1 MKKLNLSFLLTTLL
15 LSSIASA
22 QTLYISDQ
30 LTAPI
35 RANAGDNYRIIR
47 MIPAGEEVEQLA
59 KRGAFVQIRFE
70 GNRTGWIHESFLMD
84 EPSARS
90 YIEEAKERFEPIL
103 SERDELESTLE
114 SLAEQ
119 KEALETRAEREK
131 QLLEEEIEHLKE
143 EISKLT
149 EQVVELEQLSAHEI
163 EISRE
168 NERLN
173 KLKHTQMVELN
184 TLKQENDRL
193 KANNRSSEWTIG
205 ALILFSGILFGSVI
219 LPRIA
224 NKLRRKRSWDF

>member
-1 MKKLNLSFLLTTLL
+1 MKKLHLSLL
-15 LSSIASA
+15 LSALLLGTIAKG

-30 LTAPI
+30 LTAPV
-35 RANAGDNYRIIR
+35 RANAGDNYRIVR

-70 GNRTGWIHESFLMD
+70 GNRTGWIHESFLMN

-90 YIEEAKERFEPIL
+90 YIQEAKERFEPIL
-103 SERDELESTLE
+103 SEREELESNLE
-114 SLAEQ
+114 ALLEQ
-119 KEALETRAEREK
+119 KEALEAKLALDAENYSAEIER
-131 QLLEEEIEHLKE
+131 LEEEVERLSEK
-143 EISKLT
+143 
-149 EQVVELEQLSAHEI
+149 VVELEQLSAHEI

-193 KANNRSSEWTIG
+193 KANNRSSEWTVG
-205 ALILFSGILFGSVI
+205 AGILFGGIIFGSFI
-219 LPRIA
+219 LPRLA
-224 NKLRRKRSWDF
+224 NKLRRKRSWDL